1 VGKLFSP
8 AQDYSKQLR
17 ESAVLVDIG
26 SVNGW
31 AVLVAAVVAY
41 VIGGVWYAPPVLG
54 NRWMAALG
62 KSKEQLGDPVK
73 LMVAQFFLTLV
84 IAVVLAVVVV
94 RFGAV
99 TWIEGASI
107 GLVLSAGLLA
117 TSLLSDWMFCGFNMK
132 LYWIQIGYK
141 LLNLTVMGAILG
153 AWR

>member
-1 VGKLFSP
+1 
-8 AQDYSKQLR
+8 
-17 ESAVLVDIG
+17 VLVDIG

-31 AVLVAAVVAY
+31 AVLVATAVAY
-41 VIGGVWYAPPVLG
+41 AIGGVWYAPPVLG

-62 KSKEQLGDPVK
+62 KSKEQLGNPLK
-73 LMVAQFFLTLV
+73 SMIAQFFLTLV
-84 IAVVLAVVVV
+84 IAAVLALVVV

-99 TWIEGASI
+99 NWIEGAAI
-107 GLVLSAGLLA
+107 GFVLSAGLVA

-141 LLNLTVMGAILG
+141 LACVTAMGAILG